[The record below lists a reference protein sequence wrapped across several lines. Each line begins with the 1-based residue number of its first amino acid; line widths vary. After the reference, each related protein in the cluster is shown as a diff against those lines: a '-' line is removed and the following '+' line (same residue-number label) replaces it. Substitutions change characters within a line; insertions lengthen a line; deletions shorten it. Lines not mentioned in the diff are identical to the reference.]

1 MVCQLQLVSAENS
14 LVFDDVMVPE
24 DGRYVLRVLYTGGDN
39 KDLSIQ
45 ANENEPI
52 NSYLHNT
59 SGWAFPNW
67 ETPGE
72 KEFMIELK
80 KGKNRIR
87 LYNDHGLISHIHGIE
102 VIRK

>member
-1 MVCQLQLVSAENS
+1 MPTAVGIGGENS

-59 SGWAFPNW
+59 SGWAFP
-67 ETPGE
+67 TGRLPE
-72 KEFMIELK
+72 K
-80 KGKNRIR
+80 KN
-87 LYNDHGLISHIHGIE
+87 L
-102 VIRK
+102 